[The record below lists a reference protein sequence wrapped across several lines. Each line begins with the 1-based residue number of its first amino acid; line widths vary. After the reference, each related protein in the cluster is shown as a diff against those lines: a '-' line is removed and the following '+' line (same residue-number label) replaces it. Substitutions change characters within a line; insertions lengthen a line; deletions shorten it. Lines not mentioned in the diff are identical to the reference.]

1 MHASNS
7 LSEPDADTWRGCSES
22 PDQTEA
28 LGVAVGRLAQAGD
41 TVALIGELGA
51 GKTRF
56 TRGVARGLGVDVR
69 QVSSPTF
76 VLVQQYPHQHGGP
89 DLLHVDAYR
98 LASHGDL
105 ESIGWGQD
113 LFDHAVVVVEWADR
127 IADHLSDDRLQVR
140 LTHSQGRDT
149 RDLLMTAH
157 GAWQPRMVDLRQ
169 ALDMANIGVKDLDHR
184 QTR

>member
-1 MHASNS
+1 MQATND
-7 LSEPDADTWRGCSES
+7 LPEPDVDLWQGCSES

-28 LGVAVGRLAQAGD
+28 LGGVVGRLAQAGD
-41 TVALIGELGA
+41 TIALIGELGA

-56 TRGVARGLGVDVR
+56 TRGVARGLGVEVG

-76 VLVQQYPHQHGGP
+76 VLVQQYHHQHGGS

-113 LFDHAVVVVEWADR
+113 LFDNAEVVVEWADR
-127 IADHLSDDRLQVR
+127 IADSLSDDRLQVQ
-140 LTHSQGRDT
+140 LTHSQQRDT
-149 RDLLMTAH
+149 REFIMTAY
-157 GAWQPRMVDLRQ
+157 GAWRSRMAELRP
-169 ALDMANIGVKDLDHR
+169 ALAMASAGAKDLNHK